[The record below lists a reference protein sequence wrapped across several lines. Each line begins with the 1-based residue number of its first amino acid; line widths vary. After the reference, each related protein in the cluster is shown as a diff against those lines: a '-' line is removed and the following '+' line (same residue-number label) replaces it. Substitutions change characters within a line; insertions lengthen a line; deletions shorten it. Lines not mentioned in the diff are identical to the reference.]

1 MKVLSRQAT
10 PKPSSNDPAYSYYLF
25 RWRTRSVRAVTS
37 GPLYR
42 FFLGFECRKN
52 VIGMVLDSEVPIAAG
67 VEQLDRVRRTR
78 RASVEKSK

>member
-1 MKVLSRQAT
+1 MIRLILIIYPGGGAHG
-10 PKPSSNDPAYSYYLF
+10 
-25 RWRTRSVRAVTS
+25 VRAVTS

-42 FFLGFECRKN
+42 FFLGFECRKK

>member
-1 MKVLSRQAT
+1 M
-10 PKPSSNDPAYSYYLF
+10 
-25 RWRTRSVRAVTS
+25 RAVTS